1 MLTNTHT
8 ISLIIIGILGIANI
22 VAALYVFRHSV
33 VRNLVLLISGII
45 VYCVAVGIVGV
56 KYGLIHLTWA
66 VPVGI
71 GICWGIFFLIAG
83 YIRKPISEVSGRVG
97 RLSRGD
103 VKTTFETDSRKNE
116 ITDMFSRMSEL
127 SGSLNAIVAF
137 AENIGKGNLDVD
149 YQLLGEDDALGKA
162 MLQMRDNL
170 KVAEE
175 EKQKRQEEDE
185 RRNWITVGLARFA
198 ELLRSN
204 NDNIE
209 KFCYAIISNLVKY
222 IGANQGGIFILNDD
236 ATHPVLELKA
246 CYAYER
252 RKYLQKEIEP
262 GEGLVGTCFLERQ
275 SIYMTDIPTNYIHI
289 TSGLGDKTPSA
300 LLIVPLVINDEIYG
314 VIEIAAFRAFES
326 HVKEFIDKLAE
337 SVASTVSSVKTTIR
351 TQRLLEQSRLQTE
364 ELTNQEEELRQNME
378 EMQATQEEL
387 RMREEKLND
396 ALSLSE
402 SSVKSANEAREES
415 HRREIELQ
423 RMHELVN
430 EERAELN
437 AVIGSIDKEFLRIT
451 YDIDIKLIDINNSAV
466 RFHGVPREQLLG
478 TKITDNMPPEE
489 IELFTRNWNE
499 MLDGI
504 ILKGEGEQLTAEG
517 MKHIWYMYSP
527 VMDSSGEPDKVIMM
541 GQEII

>member
-8 ISLIIIGILGIANI
+8 VSLMIIGILGIANV

-45 VYCVAVGIVGV
+45 VYSVAVGIVSV
-56 KYGLIHLTWA
+56 KYGFIHFTWA
-66 VPVGI
+66 IPVGV
-71 GICWGIFFLIAG
+71 GICWGIFFLMAR
-83 YIRKPISEVSGRVG
+83 YIRKPISEVSGSVE

-116 ITDMFSRMSEL
+116 ITDMFSHMNEL
-127 SGSLNAIVAF
+127 SASLNAIVAF
-137 AENIGKGNLDVD
+137 AENIGRGNLDVD
-149 YQLLGEDDALGKA
+149 YQLLGDDDALGKA

-170 KVAEE
+170 KAADE

-185 RRNWITVGLARFA
+185 RRNWVSVGLARFA

-204 NDNIE
+204 NDHIE
-209 KFCYAIISNLVKY
+209 NFCHAIISNLVKY
-222 IGANQGGIFILNDD
+222 IGANQGGIFILNDT
-236 ATHPVLELKA
+236 THPVLELKA

-275 SIYMTDIPTNYIHI
+275 SIYMTDIPKDYIHI
-289 TSGLGDKTPSA
+289 TSGLGDETPRA
-300 LLIVPLVINDEIYG
+300 LLIVPLVMNDEVYG
-314 VIEIAAFRAFES
+314 VIEIAAFKAFEP

-351 TQRLLEQSRLQTE
+351 TQRLLEQSKLQTE
-364 ELTNQEEELRQNME
+364 ELVNQEEELRQNME

-387 RMREEKLND
+387 RMREEKLNE
-396 ALSLSE
+396 AL
-402 SSVKSANEAREES
+402 KSANEAHEES

-423 RMHELVN
+423 RMHKLVN
-430 EERAELN
+430 GERAELN

-451 YDIDIKLIDINNSAV
+451 YDIDMKLIDINNSAV

-504 ILKGEGEQLTAEG
+504 ILKGEGERLTAEG